1 MSIRIALVVRRRRR
15 QQARSLLTSAVLRT
29 QSLSTSAVHHYQ
41 QNCVAYNMFSRRLR
55 DYFDKDIIPQNSSP
69 MLQLLSNHHTPEA
82 KMKCFENSYFFATTH
97 DLFTVKG
104 FREVIIEGQIS
115 ANANSFYCY
124 VCVRIYTI

>member
-1 MSIRIALVVRRRRR
+1 MTRAVLIDERSPYLSPLKSLR
-15 QQARSLLTSAVLRT
+15 ARSFIINKIVLHT
-29 QSLSTSAVHHYQ
+29 ICFQ
-41 QNCVAYNMFSRRLR
+41 RRLK